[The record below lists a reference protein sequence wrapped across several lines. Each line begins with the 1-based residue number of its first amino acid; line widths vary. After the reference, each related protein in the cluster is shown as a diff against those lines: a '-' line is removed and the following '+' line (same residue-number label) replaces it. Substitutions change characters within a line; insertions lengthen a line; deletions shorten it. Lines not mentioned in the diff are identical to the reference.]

1 MFCVLSVKKR
11 ENNITERL
19 FGRFIK
25 DAYLLLTVPVPH
37 GAPFYHLTVT
47 AGKNGVDFERVV
59 FEVGRCAQRL
69 VINDG
74 IKLPNMAGVGA
85 FKSDLLYKK
94 LVNNTAERLL
104 KNIGEDAV
112 FDEKNGIITYCGNT
126 VKIGSDRNDFYCP
139 KQYYS
144 LKPEDIE
151 KYKFAAA
158 LYEFCGVFSI
168 GDCCFGNVIFNGE
181 KKNIGNVYFS

>member
-11 ENNITERL
+11 ENNIAERL
-19 FGRFIK
+19 FGGFIK
-25 DAYLLLTVPVPH
+25 DVYLLLTVPVPH

-47 AGKNGVDFERVV
+47 AGKNGVDFERVI

-69 VINDG
+69 VINDS
-74 IKLPNMAGVGA
+74 IKLPNMAGVGE
-85 FKSDLLYKK
+85 FNSDLLYKK

-104 KNIGEDAV
+104 ENIGENAA
-112 FDEKNGIITYCGNT
+112 FNEKEEIITYCGNT
-126 VKIGSDRNDFYCP
+126 VKIGGDRNDFYCP

-144 LKPEDIE
+144 LKPDGIE

-168 GDCCFGNVIFNGE
+168 GECCFNNVTVNGE